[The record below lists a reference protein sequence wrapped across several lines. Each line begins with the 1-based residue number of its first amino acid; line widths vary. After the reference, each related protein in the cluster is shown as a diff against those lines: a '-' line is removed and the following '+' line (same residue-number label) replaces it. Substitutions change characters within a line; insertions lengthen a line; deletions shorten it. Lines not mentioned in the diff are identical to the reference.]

1 MGRISEAR
9 VITLERQA
17 LNLNER
23 LKVIEAQFAAAPYA
37 APQTS
42 APDAIRATS
51 PALAPDA
58 TGATSPAL
66 APDATGATSP
76 ALAPDTTGANLD
88 APATAAD
95 RAARQP
101 MPAVASGI
109 TPAPPAVLPG
119 RSFTPA
125 PTSAAP
131 PAPAAPPSPPRES
144 FDLED
149 LLGGRVLAWTGGV
162 AVVAGIAFLLAIAVS
177 RGWIGPG
184 GRTLLAGALSMGLI
198 GAGIWLY
205 ERHGRTDAS
214 LATLSAGI
222 AGLFTTV
229 AVGGPVYGVLPVGV
243 AIALAFGTGA
253 LATVFAVRWESR
265 GIGALGIVGA
275 LMAPVLAGAPSTG
288 STLALLWMAAA
299 SGAAVLVWQRWN
311 WLAFAVFA
319 IATAQWG
326 WWMSET
332 EQASGEILLALVA
345 FGALN
350 VAAAIGFEL
359 RVPAAK
365 LRAASAMLLT
375 LNATTL
381 ALAGWFALED
391 AGATNLGRVWL
402 GGLAAAHLAVGLAT
416 RATRINRDVRLL
428 ALVLG
433 VVLADITA
441 GLVLQGPVLAAA
453 FAVTTAG
460 FGLLARRVLAG
471 RAGEQPGRDHTL
483 LGLGLGGHLLLTCA
497 QALTQAPPEAMSNGD
512 AIAFGG
518 YAAIFT
524 AVCAAFIAGRFV
536 DEVNPQWRVALD
548 TAALAGAAYLTAVAL
563 DGPWLA
569 AAYAAEAAALGSIAL
584 RGRDHVAAWGGA
596 AYLGLALGYALVYLA
611 PPDALVEGLDDL
623 PGAALALGAAAF
635 AALRGA
641 QLLGH
646 ARRDAAEPAAGTSP
660 RSAETVGG
668 AVRAGAGHRRPLAE
682 LLTRARA
689 TLGATGAIT
698 LLYLA
703 STALVTAFQPGEGVP
718 DAGLFDLGARELGQL
733 LLSALWAITGLTALV
748 VGLRRDDR
756 ALRLGSLA
764 LLLVTV
770 GKVFLYDLAALTS
783 LYRVGS
789 FIGLGLLLLVA
800 AGIWQR
806 MRPRPLPDL
815 RDVPPAVR

>member
-1 MGRISEAR
+1 M
-9 VITLERQA
+9 
-17 LNLNER
+17 
-23 LKVIEAQFAAAPYA
+23 
-37 APQTS
+37 
-42 APDAIRATS
+42 
-51 PALAPDA
+51 
-58 TGATSPAL
+58 
-66 APDATGATSP
+66 
-76 ALAPDTTGANLD
+76 
-88 APATAAD
+88 
-95 RAARQP
+95 
-101 MPAVASGI
+101 
-109 TPAPPAVLPG
+109 
-119 RSFTPA
+119 
-125 PTSAAP
+125 
-131 PAPAAPPSPPRES
+131 
-144 FDLED
+144 
-149 LLGGRVLAWTGGV
+149 
-162 AVVAGIAFLLAIAVS
+162 
-177 RGWIGPG
+177 
-184 GRTLLAGALSMGLI
+184 
-198 GAGIWLY
+198 
-205 ERHGRTDAS
+205 
-214 LATLSAGI
+214 
-222 AGLFTTV
+222 
-229 AVGGPVYGVLPVGV
+229 YGVLPVP
-243 AIALAFGTGA
+243 AALALALGTGA
-253 LATVFAVRWESR
+253 LATLFAVRWESR

-275 LMAPVLAGAPSTG
+275 LMAPVLAGAPSEG
-288 STLALLWMAAA
+288 QTLALLWVAAA

-319 IATAQWG
+319 IALPQWG
-326 WWMSET
+326 WWLVDTDPS
-332 EQASGEILLALVA
+332 AAAILLALVA

-359 RVPAAK
+359 RLPATK
-365 LRAASAMLLT
+365 LRPASALLLT
-375 LNATTL
+375 LNAMTL
-381 ALAGWFALED
+381 ALAGWFALDGAD
-391 AGATNLGRVWL
+391 ATTLGRLWL

-460 FGLLARRVLAG
+460 FGVLARHVLA
-471 RAGEQPGRDHTL
+471 RSPEQHAGRDQAL

-512 AIAFGG
+512 MIAFGG
-518 YAAIFT
+518 YAAIAT
-524 AVCAAFIAGRFV
+524 AACAAFIAGRFV
-536 DEVNPQWRVALD
+536 DEVQPQWRVALD
-548 TAALAGAAYLTAVAL
+548 SVALAGAAYLTAVAL

-584 RGRDHVAAWGGA
+584 RGRDEVAAKGGA
-596 AYLGLALGYALVYLA
+596 AYLGLALAYALAYLA

-623 PGAALALGAAAF
+623 PGAALALGTAAF

-641 QLLGH
+641 QLLGS
-646 ARRDAAEPAAGTSP
+646 ARRH
-660 RSAETVGG
+660 VGEE
-668 AVRAGAGHRRPLAE
+668 LAE
-682 LLTRARA
+682 ALTKARA
-689 TLGATGAIT
+689 TLGATGAVT

-718 DAGLFDLGARELGQL
+718 DTGLFDLGARELGQL
-733 LLSALWAITGLTALV
+733 LLSALWALTGVAALV

-806 MRPRPLPDL
+806 MRPRPLADL
-815 RDVPPAVR
+815 RDVPPAIR

>member
-23 LKVIEAQFAAAPYA
+23 LRVIEAQFAAAPYA
-37 APQTS
+37 APQAS
-42 APDAIRATS
+42 APHAT
-51 PALAPDA
+51 
-58 TGATSPAL
+58 
-66 APDATGATSP
+66 
-76 ALAPDTTGANLD
+76 LD
-88 APATAAD
+88 AHAAAAD
-95 RAARQP
+95 RAAREP
-101 MPAVASGI
+101 MPAVASGIPAAASGI

-119 RSFTPA
+119 TSVTAPPSNADRTTPA
-125 PTSAAP
+125 P
-131 PAPAAPPSPPRES
+131 PPSAQRES

-288 STLALLWMAAA
+288 ATLTLLWVAAA

-319 IATAQWG
+319 IALPQWA
-326 WWMSET
+326 WWLGDT
-332 EQASGEILLALVA
+332 EPASGAIVLALFA

-350 VAAAIGFEL
+350 VAAAVGFEL

-365 LRAASAMLLT
+365 LRAASALLMT

-391 AGATNLGRVWL
+391 AGATNLGRAWL

-497 QALTQAPPEAMSNGD
+497 QALTQAPPEAMSSGD

-536 DEVNPQWRVALD
+536 DEVSPQWRVALD

-596 AYLGLALGYALVYLA
+596 AYLGLALGYALVYFA

-623 PGAALALGAAAF
+623 PGAALALGTAAF

-646 ARRDAAEPAAGTSP
+646 ARRD
-660 RSAETVGG
+660 SATDT
-668 AVRAGAGHRRPLAE
+668 AE

-689 TLGATGAIT
+689 TLGATGAIA

-718 DAGLFDLGARELGQL
+718 DAGIFDLGARELGQL
-733 LLSALWAITGLTALV
+733 LLSALWAVTGLTALV
-748 VGLRRDDR
+748 VGLGRDDR

-800 AGIWQR
+800 AGVWQR

>member
-1 MGRISEAR
+1 MGSISEAR
-9 VITLERQA
+9 VITLERQTT
-17 LNLNER
+17 NLNER
-23 LKVIEAQFAAAPYA
+23 LKKLEAQFAAAPYVD
-37 APQTS
+37 PQS
-42 APDAIRATS
+42 A
-51 PALAPDA
+51 DA
-58 TGATSPAL
+58 TVAPWRGAPRPASESV
-66 APDATGATSP
+66 AQP
-76 ALAPDTTGANLD
+76 A
-88 APATAAD
+88 
-95 RAARQP
+95 RAEPGVTVPPGPSA
-101 MPAVASGI
+101 I
-109 TPAPPAVLPG
+109 TPAPSATPPLAGSPAGFSLG
-119 RSFTPA
+119 ATLA
-125 PTSAAP
+125 PR
-131 PAPAAPPSPPRES
+131 PAAAREG

-149 LLGGRVLAWTGGV
+149 LLGGRVLAWLGGV
-162 AVVAGIAFLLAIAVS
+162 AVLAGIAFLLAIAVS
-177 RGWIGPG
+177 RGWIGPSA
-184 GRTLLAGALSMGLI
+184 RTLLAGVFSVTLI
-198 GAGIWLY
+198 GAGAWLY
-205 ERHGRTDAS
+205 DRKGRTDAA

-229 AVGGPVYGVLPVGV
+229 AVGGPVYGVLP
-243 AIALAFGTGA
+243 AASALALAFATGG
-253 LATVFAVRWESR
+253 LATLFAVRWESR
-265 GIGALGIVGA
+265 GIGALGIIGA
-275 LMAPVLAGAPSTG
+275 LMAPVIAGAPSTG
-288 STLALLWMAAA
+288 TTLALLWIAAA
-299 SGAAVLVWQRWN
+299 SGATVLVWQRWN

-319 IATAQWG
+319 ITTAQWG

-332 EQASGEILLALVA
+332 EQASGAILLTLFA

-350 VAAAIGFEL
+350 VAAAVGFEL

-391 AGATNLGRVWL
+391 AGATSLGRMWL
-402 GGLAAAHLAVGLAT
+402 GGLAVAHLAVGLAT

-428 ALVLG
+428 SLVLG

-460 FGLLARRVLAG
+460 FGFLARRVLAG
-471 RAGEQPGRDHTL
+471 RGEEQAGRDQAL

-497 QALTQAPPEAMSNGD
+497 QALTQAPPEAMTNGD
-512 AIAFGG
+512 MIAFGG

-524 AVCAAFIAGRFV
+524 AVCAAFVAGRFV
-536 DEVNPQWRVALD
+536 DEVAPEWRTALD
-548 TAALAGAAYLTAVAL
+548 TGALVGTAYLTAVAL

-569 AAYAAEAAALGSIAL
+569 AAYAAEAAALATIAL
-584 RGRDHVAAWGGA
+584 RARDHVAAWGGG
-596 AYLGLALGYALVYLA
+596 AYLGLALGYALFYLA
-611 PPDALVEGLDDL
+611 PPGALVEGLDDL
-623 PGAALALGAAAF
+623 PGAALALATAAF

-646 ARRDAAEPAAGTSP
+646 ARRKVVEAQPAGGTVP
-660 RSAETVGG
+660 ATADDEATANR
-668 AVRAGAGHRRPLAE
+668 GHALVE

-689 TLGATGAIT
+689 TLGAAGAIA

-748 VGLRRDDR
+748 IGLRRDDR
-756 ALRLGSLA
+756 SLRLGSLA

-806 MRPRPLPDL
+806 MRPRPVPDL